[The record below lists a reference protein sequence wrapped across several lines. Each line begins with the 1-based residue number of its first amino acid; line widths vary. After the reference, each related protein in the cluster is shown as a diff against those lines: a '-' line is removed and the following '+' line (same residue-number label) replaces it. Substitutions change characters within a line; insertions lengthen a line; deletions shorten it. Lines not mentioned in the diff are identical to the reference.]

1 MISENR
7 RDLIRDSLRNLWRK
21 IRIVDEDE
29 EKMKN
34 DEEEFMDLWLV
45 LWRKMGEIQNK
56 NHEER
61 KLDKACEMERNF
73 QKAVDM
79 AEGFSPA
86 QIGRG
91 FQISRKMAFFFN
103 QRK

>member
-79 AEGFSPA
+79 ADGFPPPKSEED
-86 QIGRG
+86 
-91 FQISRKMAFFFN
+91 FKFLEKWLFF
-103 QRK
+103 